1 MGSTLDF
8 SGGKSKNAGGLQ
20 GVLEPGANGANGAN
34 GAIFKSE
41 VDSWQNG
48 LRGGEDDPLVFSNP
62 SHLA

>member
-20 GVLEPGANGANGAN
+20 GVLEPGANGANGA
-34 GAIFKSE
+34 IFKSE

-48 LRGGEDDPLVFSNP
+48 LRGGEEDPLVFSNP